1 MGTKMD
7 YDDKAQKIKDE
18 ISKIGWSMNEFVFE
32 YDKFYNYKSKL
43 TCDSFKKQLA
53 RKTTRTSLLNNYLEF
68 IYKHPTWIAHNDIR
82 PTFINDELDDSF
94 VLEMRQISAII
105 TKKIT
110 QSK

>member
-1 MGTKMD
+1 MD

-18 ISKIGWSMNEFVFE
+18 ISKIGWSMNEFVVE

-43 TCDSFKKQLA
+43 TCDSFKKQLT
-53 RKTTRTSLLNNYLEF
+53 RKTTRTALLNNYLEF
-68 IYKHPTWIAHNDIR
+68 IYKHPRWIAHNNVR
-82 PTFINDELDDSF
+82 PFFINDELDDSF
-94 VLEMRQISAII
+94 VLEMRRTSANI